1 MDKVIELN
9 KIVDSI
15 LDHFTLPG
23 DTVLPCGQTVRYRV
37 KCYVFDLVDRIES
50 KLEHVE

>member
-23 DTVLPCGQTVRYRV
+23 DTVLPSGQTVRDRV
-37 KCYVFDLVDRIES
+37 KSYVYEMIDSIENE
-50 KLEHVE
+50 LEDN